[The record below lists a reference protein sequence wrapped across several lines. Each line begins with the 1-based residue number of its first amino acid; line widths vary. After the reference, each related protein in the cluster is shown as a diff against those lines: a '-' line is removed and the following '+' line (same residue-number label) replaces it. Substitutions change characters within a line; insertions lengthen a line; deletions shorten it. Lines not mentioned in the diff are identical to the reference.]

1 MYQILVLG
9 ENFQEDMEKTLLKQ
23 GFSTAY
29 AATEQEVLDQ
39 IKTSPPDVI
48 LIDYSENAAAQLE
61 IQEKIRASYEDF
73 IKFVAILPEK
83 REASTEIDRVKKIS
97 TESMRKPLKAR
108 DLASLLTKV
117 VYKVSE

>member
-9 ENFQEDMEKTLLKQ
+9 EKFQEDMEKTLLKQ

-29 AATEQEVLDQ
+29 AATEEEVLNQ

-48 LIDYSENAAAQLE
+48 LIDYSTDPAGQLE
-61 IQEKIRASYEDF
+61 IQKKIKTSYEDF

-83 REASTEIDRVKKIS
+83 REPFEEIDRAKKIS
-97 TESMRKPLKAR
+97 NESMRKPLKGR
-108 DLASLLTKV
+108 DLASLLMNV